1 MDKNLQFWI
10 SGTFCRYRIK

>member
-1 MDKNLQFWI
+1 MDKNLHFWI